1 MLGAAIAGVVGL
13 VVTVVATPWV
23 ERFAWR
29 VGAIDVP
36 GGRKIHERPTP
47 TLGGLAM
54 LAGFLAA
61 LVTARL
67 LAELG
72 DEALGPLF
80 RVTSEPAGLGVGA
93 VVIAG
98 VGVLDD
104 LRDLSPP
111 AKLTGQIV
119 AALFPVL
126 GGIQLVHAWIPGIG
140 VISLSPELGVPL
152 TVLGIVA
159 MINAVNTIDGLDGL
173 AAGVVAIAAVAFTVF
188 AYGTHSIAAVAPT
201 SATLAATALAGVSL
215 GFLWHNFHPAR
226 IFMGD
231 TGAMM
236 LGLVLAAAGI
246 AFVGRT
252 TDPGYL
258 DFAAVFPLAIP
269 VLVVGLAVLDTVV
282 AIVRRVR
289 RGQALSVGDREH
301 LHHRLLQ
308 RGFGHRR
315 AVLVLYHWSV
325 VVAFGAVGLAL
336 LPLQIVVAIVAVL
349 TLLGLAVTVTGVRRV
364 LRNEEAPADTSR
376 GRTPTV

>member
-1 MLGAAIAGVVGL
+1 VLGAAIAGVVGL
-13 VVTVVATPWV
+13 IVTIVATPWV

-29 VGAIDVP
+29 VGAVDVP
-36 GGRKIHERPTP
+36 GGRKVHERPTP

-61 LVTARL
+61 IVTARI

-72 DEALGPLF
+72 DEALAPLF
-80 RVTSEPAGLGVGA
+80 RGTSEPAGLALGA

-104 LRDLSPP
+104 LLDLSPP
-111 AKLTGQIV
+111 AKLAGQIV

-140 VISLSPELGVPL
+140 VISLSPDLGVPL

-258 DFAAVFPLAIP
+258 DCAGVFPLAIP

-282 AIVRRVR
+282 AIVRRLR
-289 RGQALSVGDREH
+289 RGQAMSVGDREH

-315 AVLVLYHWSV
+315 AVLVLYLWSV
-325 VVAFGAVGLAL
+325 VLAFGAVGLAL
-336 LPLQIVVAIVAVL
+336 LPARVVVATVAAL
-349 TLLGLAVTVTGVRRV
+349 SLLGVTVTVTGVRRV
-364 LRNEEAPADTSR
+364 LREEEAPTDAAR
-376 GRTPTV
+376 GRTPAG

>member
-1 MLGAAIAGVVGL
+1 VLGAAIAGVVGL
-13 VVTVVATPWV
+13 IVTIVATPWV

-29 VGAIDVP
+29 VGAVDVP
-36 GGRKIHERPTP
+36 GGRKVHERPTP

-61 LVTARL
+61 IVTARI

-72 DEALGPLF
+72 DEALAPLF
-80 RVTSEPAGLGVGA
+80 RGTSEPAGLALGA

-104 LRDLSPP
+104 LLDLSPP
-111 AKLTGQIV
+111 AKLAGQIV

-140 VISLSPELGVPL
+140 VISLSPDLGVPL

-258 DFAAVFPLAIP
+258 DFAGVFPLAIP

-282 AIVRRVR
+282 AIVRRLR
-289 RGQALSVGDREH
+289 RGQAMSVGDREH

-315 AVLVLYHWSV
+315 AVLVLYLWSV
-325 VVAFGAVGLAL
+325 VLAFGAVGLAL
-336 LPLQIVVAIVAVL
+336 LPARVVVATVAAL
-349 TLLGLAVTVTGVRRV
+349 SLLGVTVTVTGVRRV
-364 LRNEEAPADTSR
+364 LREEEAPTDAAR
-376 GRTPTV
+376 GRTPAG